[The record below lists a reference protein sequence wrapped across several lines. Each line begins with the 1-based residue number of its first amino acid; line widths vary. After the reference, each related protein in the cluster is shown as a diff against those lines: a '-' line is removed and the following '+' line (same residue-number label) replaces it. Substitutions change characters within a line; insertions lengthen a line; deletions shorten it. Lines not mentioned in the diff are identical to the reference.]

1 MANSV
6 GPDEAAPLIWVCT
19 ICSELFIKI
28 ITFLGNSF
36 QALSKALV
44 YIHIYKQQENLHDKN
59 NGVVM
64 VVTQVKIM

>member
-44 YIHIYKQQENLHDKN
+44 YIHIYKQQGNLHDKN